1 LLGDEHPEV
10 LITLE
15 NLGLVYLRTKRY
27 DETFQLLDEI
37 LAMRRKHLGD
47 DHTTVA
53 RTLAN
58 IGTVKLVVKDY
69 PAAITSLSEAI
80 ARLRPTL
87 GPANGELVNPLL
99 SLGDA
104 LNGVGSPDLAEKR
117 YREALNIGLKAYP
130 ADDHPEIARGRR
142 QLGNLLV
149 ADKRFAEAE
158 PLLLAAGAAREK
170 RLGRDHATTK
180 AVTADIVRLY
190 DAWNKPDKAA
200 EWRQRTAGK

>member
-1 LLGDEHPEV
+1 MQRRLLGDEHPEV

-27 DETFQLLDEI
+27 DETFRLLDQI

-69 PAAITSLSEAI
+69 PAAVTSLSEAI
-80 ARLRPTL
+80 ARLRQTL
-87 GPANGELVNPLL
+87 GSANGELVNPLL

-104 LNGVGSPDLAEKR
+104 LNGAGSPAAAEKR

-142 QLGNLLV
+142 RVGQPAGERQALRRG
-149 ADKRFAEAE
+149 R
-158 PLLLAAGAAREK
+158 AAASRRWRGAREK
-170 RLGRDHATTK
+170 TRPRPCHDEGR
-180 AVTADIVRLY
+180 
-190 DAWNKPDKAA
+190 N
-200 EWRQRTAGK
+200 G